1 MRTARIFPFVAAI
14 VIAAAVLL
22 PAPAQASP
30 HSPLEMRAEVLARDV
45 STLQRRIDS
54 LSEHSHPGSRAA
66 RSAASQTSSKLLRL
80 DISVSTLN
88 DEMFAMTGVDDRS
101 WAALVCL
108 DRQLVRVDRR
118 TVNLDGR
125 IRPRLTRTTVAWVA
139 RLSER
144 MGPLWRS
151 AWKRWHDPAPTPQ
164 PTPTVTPM
172 PDPTPTATSAPSPT
186 PTVTPSPS
194 PTTTATPTPTTP
206 VGDTV
211 ISGQTYASASGVG
224 YTVPSGQHDVAYE
237 GCSFISTAPAAAEAC
252 ALYFNQTPAS
262 DIIFSNCTFQ
272 SSNWNDVSLWSSNA
286 GNVHDITFSNC
297 TFEACPRMGLEAGV
311 WPETDDTAHGYYD
324 VTIEDCVF
332 DPVGGEAMSWGGWA
346 PNANL
351 LIEGDTILGSD
362 NMADPQWNGEL
373 ELGTTSY
380 DTVSDCTF
388 YAGEGNCLN
397 LDPTAGFGAC
407 HNTFSN
413 DVFDY
418 STLKESVPTD
428 GGSARMIEAQ
438 NVDGAVFTG
447 CTFDTGSATNHVYN
461 AAYWTS
467 CTNIDMSGSTITG
480 YIKDNATGAAYEP
493 TTVAAYFTTDSGC
506 TGDQMPTLTP

>member
-1 MRTARIFPFVAAI
+1 
-14 VIAAAVLL
+14 
-22 PAPAQASP
+22 
-30 HSPLEMRAEVLARDV
+30 
-45 STLQRRIDS
+45 
-54 LSEHSHPGSRAA
+54 
-66 RSAASQTSSKLLRL
+66 
-80 DISVSTLN
+80 
-88 DEMFAMTGVDDRS
+88 
-101 WAALVCL
+101 
-108 DRQLVRVDRR
+108 
-118 TVNLDGR
+118 
-125 IRPRLTRTTVAWVA
+125 
-139 RLSER
+139 
-144 MGPLWRS
+144 
-151 AWKRWHDPAPTPQ
+151 
-164 PTPTVTPM
+164 
-172 PDPTPTATSAPSPT
+172 
-186 PTVTPSPS
+186 
-194 PTTTATPTPTTP
+194 
-206 VGDTV
+206 
-211 ISGQTYASASGVG
+211 
-224 YTVPSGQHDVAYE
+224 
-237 GCSFISTAPAAAEAC
+237 
-252 ALYFNQTPAS
+252 
-262 DIIFSNCTFQ
+262 
-272 SSNWNDVSLWSSNA
+272 
-286 GNVHDITFSNC
+286 VHDITFSNC

-418 STLKESVPTD
+418 STLKESVSTD